1 MGLVY
6 GRAGR
11 LTDKNGGSRPEQSPK
26 LVLRSRQPP
35 LELTKTKA
43 GFQLNIEPV
52 TSPGR
57 HCHFDRTARC
67 RPCLAARLRCQGG
80 RPVLVCL
87 DGLSSVAGYLA

>member
-1 MGLVY
+1 MGLLY

-11 LTDKNGGSRPEQSPK
+11 LTDKNGGSWPGQSPK

-57 HCHFDRTARC
+57 HYHFDRTARC
-67 RPCLAARLRCQGG
+67 GPCRCQGG
-80 RPVLVCL
+80 RPVLVFL
-87 DGLSSVAGYLA
+87 DGLSSVAGCLA